1 MNRWTIY
8 TYKGIK
14 EFNILL
20 EKCDKE
26 DILFTHF
33 KFKDTLELLEE
44 NENVIIDIT
53 NIMPFVRNDNANVYS
68 VELNLHKITSETKVV
83 VDEKYAEYVLDLLRN
98 VFDKKVCLN
107 LLENREESIQ
117 DRLAINR
124 KTIYTYNNLSEL
136 NKVIEYCKQKQ
147 IIFISFSKINNESIE
162 KIKENKIKILID
174 ITSIV
179 LANEHT
185 PETIYMFEQLLNNF
199 ENYDAIVRRD
209 LKEKVLENYPF
220 TFECDEE
227 VNKLFPNIKV
237 DNSCDMEYEENNNTT
252 IVNIDE
258 QKLILMKNAI
268 KEGLFGHD
276 KFKEDFSNKI
286 DNFVILNKLNRKKV
300 LSVFLLGGTG
310 LGKTEVARIIARNLN
325 STNDNFIKINFGNY
339 SSQDALNSL
348 IGSPKGY
355 VGCESGELSMK
366 LSKNKIGLI
375 LCDEFEK
382 ANKTIFNFFLELLE
396 DGKFTDSMS
405 NEHDLDG
412 FLIIFTSNISKK
424 EFCQQIP
431 SEFQSRVDCVYEFVP
446 LRTDE
451 KKKYAVKYVED
462 LIRDLKENDV
472 NITLSPAE
480 YLEVVDIDYESI
492 NNIRDIKR
500 NLDEKIFE
508 KIKHMNN

>member
-1 MNRWTIY
+1 M
-8 TYKGIK
+8 
-14 EFNILL
+14 
-20 EKCDKE
+20 
-26 DILFTHF
+26 
-33 KFKDTLELLEE
+33 
-44 NENVIIDIT
+44 
-53 NIMPFVRNDNANVYS
+53 
-68 VELNLHKITSETKVV
+68 
-83 VDEKYAEYVLDLLRN
+83 
-98 VFDKKVCLN
+98 
-107 LLENREESIQ
+107 
-117 DRLAINR
+117 
-124 KTIYTYNNLSEL
+124 
-136 NKVIEYCKQKQ
+136 
-147 IIFISFSKINNESIE
+147 
-162 KIKENKIKILID
+162 
-174 ITSIV
+174 
-179 LANEHT
+179 
-185 PETIYMFEQLLNNF
+185 
-199 ENYDAIVRRD
+199 
-209 LKEKVLENYPF
+209 
-220 TFECDEE
+220 
-227 VNKLFPNIKV
+227 
-237 DNSCDMEYEENNNTT
+237 
-252 IVNIDE
+252 
-258 QKLILMKNAI
+258 
-268 KEGLFGHD
+268 
-276 KFKEDFSNKI
+276 
-286 DNFVILNKLNRKKV
+286 
-300 LSVFLLGGTG
+300 SVFLLGGTG

-382 ANKTIFNFFLELLE
+382 ANKAIFNFFLELLE

>member
-26 DILFTHF
+26 DILFTQF

-44 NENVIIDIT
+44 NSNVIIDIT
-53 NIMPFVRNDNANVYS
+53 NIIPFVRNDKANVYS
-68 VELNLHKITSETKVV
+68 VELNLYNITSETKVV

-98 VFDKKVCLN
+98 LFDKSECLN
-107 LLENREESIQ
+107 LLENSEESIQ
-117 DRLAINR
+117 DKLAINR
-124 KTIYTYNNLSEL
+124 KIIYTYNNLSEL
-136 NKVIEYCKQKQ
+136 NKVIEYCQQNQ
-147 IIFISFSKINNESIE
+147 IIFISFSKINNELIG
-162 KIKENKIKILID
+162 KIKENKMKILID

-179 LANEHT
+179 LANDHT
-185 PETIYMFEQLLNNF
+185 PETVYMFEQLLNNF
-199 ENYDAIVRRD
+199 EDYDAIVRRD

-220 TFECDEE
+220 TFEYDEE
-227 VNKLFPNIKV
+227 INKLFNNIKL
-237 DNSCDMEYEENNNTT
+237 DNSYDADYEENSKTT
-252 IVNIDE
+252 IVNIEE
-258 QKLILMKNAI
+258 QKLILMKKAI
-268 KEGLFGHD
+268 KEELFGHN

-286 DNFVILNKLNRKKV
+286 DNFIVLNKLKRKKV
-300 LSVFLLGGTG
+300 LSIFLLGGTG
-310 LGKTEVARIIARNLN
+310 LGKTEVARIIAKNLN
-325 STNDNFIKINFGNY
+325 SGNDNFIKINFGNY

-355 VGCESGELSMK
+355 VGCESGELSVK

-382 ANKTIFNFFLELLE
+382 ANKAIFNFFLELLE

-431 SEFQSRVDCVYEFVP
+431 SEFQSRVDCVYEFMP
-446 LRTDE
+446 LRIDE
-451 KKKYAVKYVED
+451 KKKYAVKYVEE
-462 LIRDLKENDV
+462 LIKDLKENNV

-480 YLEVVDIDYESI
+480 YLEVIDIDYESI

-500 NLDEKIFE
+500 KLDENIFE
-508 KIKHMNN
+508 KIKNYE